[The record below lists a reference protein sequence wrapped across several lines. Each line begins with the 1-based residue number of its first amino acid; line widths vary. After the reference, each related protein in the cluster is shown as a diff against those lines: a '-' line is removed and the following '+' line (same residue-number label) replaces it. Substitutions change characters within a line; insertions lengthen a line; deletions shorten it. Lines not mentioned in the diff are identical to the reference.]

1 MTRPASAHVAGQDPC
16 RSGAWQFWV
25 HALNGPSPALAS
37 WRGMDDNRT
46 NAPESR
52 PSGLAKLIGYGVL
65 IILIISIILLATGVW
80 KFGGGA
86 PIGSA

>member
-1 MTRPASAHVAGQDPC
+1 
-16 RSGAWQFWV
+16 
-25 HALNGPSPALAS
+25 
-37 WRGMDDNRT
+37 MDDNRT

-52 PSGLAKLIGYGVL
+52 SSGLAKLVGYGVL

-86 PIGSA
+86 PLGSA

>member
-1 MTRPASAHVAGQDPC
+1 
-16 RSGAWQFWV
+16 
-25 HALNGPSPALAS
+25 
-37 WRGMDDNRT
+37 MDDNLT

-52 PSGLAKLIGYGVL
+52 TSRLAKLIGYAV
-65 IILIISIILLATGVW
+65 ILIRVIGIILLATGVW